1 MSTTDNAATSAA
13 QPAEKPAAKS
23 NYQVATMAIR
33 HDGKAYQVG
42 ETIAQPQ
49 QASDAQ
55 RRVEPRLDLR
65 MAQPRVA
72 IGVEQALFGRDEQ
85 PGAVGIDSAA
95 FKYPWRHAGRQ

>member
-42 ETIAQPQ
+42 ETIALTAD
-49 QASDAQ
+49 QAENLGSVVVPLPAT
-55 RRVEPRLDLR
+55 VKE
-65 MAQPRVA
+65 
-72 IGVEQALFGRDEQ
+72 
-85 PGAVGIDSAA
+85 
-95 FKYPWRHAGRQ
+95 